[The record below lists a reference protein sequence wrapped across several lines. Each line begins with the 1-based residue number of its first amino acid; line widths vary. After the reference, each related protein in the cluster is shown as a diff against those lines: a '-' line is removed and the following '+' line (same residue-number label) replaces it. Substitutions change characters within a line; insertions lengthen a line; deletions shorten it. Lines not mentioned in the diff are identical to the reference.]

1 MELLNTRTQAK
12 HYDENIRRELLKVS
26 FQHLD
31 EDTPSKR
38 KNELPFEED
47 NNT

>member
-1 MELLNTRTQAK
+1 MKLINTRTQTK
-12 HYDENIRRELLKVS
+12 HYEENFRRELFKAS